1 MDSKTILILMIA
13 PIGLVAI
20 IKTLYETDSK
30 KREGF
35 IQMLVLLSLGSLLLV
50 LVNELD
56 NILNK
61 QNQKWSGPIIFL
73 VFTVFSFIYGYRKNG
88 KSE

>member
-1 MDSKTILILMIA
+1 MITS
-13 PIGLVAI
+13 IGLVAI
-20 IKTLYETDSK
+20 IKILYETDSK

-35 IQMLVLLSLGSLLLV
+35 IQILVLLSFVSLLLV

-73 VFTVFSFIYGYRKNG
+73 VFTIFSFIYGYRKNG
-88 KSE
+88 KNE

>member
-35 IQMLVLLSLGSLLLV
+35 IQMLDLQYLTLV
-50 LVNELD
+50 
-56 NILNK
+56 
-61 QNQKWSGPIIFL
+61 
-73 VFTVFSFIYGYRKNG
+73 GYLF
-88 KSE
+88 